1 LSSSIIT
8 QELFFSAQ
16 FNSTQT
22 SQYLHINNIIKLL
35 LHTKN
40 SAVHYKGLFVAFLL
54 REAKALG
61 QEKRKRREEE
71 RRWRGVI
78 SYAAVLGGMRKMVF
92 GGVAH
97 CTVSSRRWLLYVPA
111 GDSVS

>member
-1 LSSSIIT
+1 M
-8 QELFFSAQ
+8 
-16 FNSTQT
+16 
-22 SQYLHINNIIKLL
+22 KLL

-40 SAVHYKGLFVAFLL
+40 SAVHYKGLFVSLGSIVAFLL

-61 QEKRKRREEE
+61 QEKRKRREKE
-71 RRWRGVI
+71 RKWRGVI
-78 SYAAVLGGMRKMVF
+78 SYAAVLGGVRKMVF

-97 CTVSSRRWLLYVPA
+97 CTVSSRRRLLYVPA